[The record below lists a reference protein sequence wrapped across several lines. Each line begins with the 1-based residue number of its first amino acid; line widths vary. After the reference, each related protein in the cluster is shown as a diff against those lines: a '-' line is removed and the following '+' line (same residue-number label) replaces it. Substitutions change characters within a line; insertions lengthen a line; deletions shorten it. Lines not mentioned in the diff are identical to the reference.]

1 MKKLAGILSIVTM
14 AFVLLSIKSP
24 EEATTYNLEV
34 KVTGLRNSKGRVQFF
49 LYNKNGTIPDEKFK
63 KCIRRKICTIKGK
76 GSTTTFYNLPKGKY
90 AVTMLHDEN
99 RNGKI
104 DKGWVLPVE
113 GIGFSNLKSFGL
125 TNRPNFKKTSF
136 YVGSN
141 TSKTIKVIYM

>member
-1 MKKLAGILSIVTM
+1 MKKLAGILSIVAM

-24 EEATTYNLEV
+24 ETATTYNLKI
-34 KVTGLRNSKGRVQFF
+34 KVYGLRNSKGRVQFA

-63 KCIRRKICTIKGK
+63 KCIQRKVGEIEKK

-90 AVTMLHDEN
+90 AVNIFHDEN
-99 RNGKI
+99 KNGKI
-104 DKGWVLPVE
+104 DKGWVLPIE
-113 GIGFSNLKSFGL
+113 GIGFSNFNSIGL
-125 TNRPNFKKTSF
+125 SNRPNFKKASF